1 MLPIRARE
9 NLIKEQP
16 FVPTCGTKVTDSR
29 PLPGYKQAMGNKGV
43 ALMKRF
49 LLASVALTALA
60 ASSAMAADLGRP
72 VYKGAPPPPPP
83 PLLWSWTG
91 CYIGVHAGGLWVDKT
106 VHDREPTSLDFGLSD
121 GSHESSGWLAGGQ
134 VGCDYQFAG
143 GFVVGIAGDY
153 AWADA
158 EGNHVSL
165 LDPAYT
171 HYSKVKSLASVT
183 GRIGFAWDRFLG
195 YVKGGGAWERD
206 EFWVTDGFD
215 ILTASGTRSGW
226 TVGIG
231 AEYAFTNFLTGFVE
245 YNYYDFGDKDH
256 TFLSNQNYT
265 YVLGIDETKSVLKAG
280 LNLRFGGWGK
290 APVIARY

>member
-1 MLPIRARE
+1 
-9 NLIKEQP
+9 
-16 FVPTCGTKVTDSR
+16 
-29 PLPGYKQAMGNKGV
+29 
-43 ALMKRF
+43 MKRI

-106 VHDREPTSLDFGLSD
+106 WYDRNDPLSLSYGQSL
-121 GSHESSGWLAGGQ
+121 GSHEPTGWLAGGQ

-143 GFVVGIAGDY
+143 GFVIGIAGDY

-158 EGNHVSL
+158 EANNVNI
-165 LDPAYT
+165 LDSYFT

-183 GRIGFAWDRFLG
+183 GRIGFAWDRFLA

-206 EFWVTDGFD
+206 EFWAYDSYEVDTWN
-215 ILTASGTRSGW
+215 ASGTRSGW

-231 AEYAFTNFLTGFVE
+231 AEFAFTNFLTGFVE
-245 YNYYDFGDKDH
+245 YNYYDFGNKDH
-256 TFLSNQNYT
+256 TFVSALYGDT
-265 YVLGIDETKSVLKAG
+265 YVLGIDETKSVIKAG

-290 APVIARY
+290 APVVAKY